1 MRLAELSSMLY
12 RSAILASYR
21 FTKMSKPDTSLRG
34 RERRR
39 FFRCADRHH
48 ALARFFHTTSI
59 RKQQEELDMKNQPKK
74 TLTKDYGF
82 FVVRV
87 SVERSKL
94 IEELMSP
101 EAKQATGLNKL
112 TEQELA

>member
-1 MRLAELSSMLY
+1 
-12 RSAILASYR
+12 
-21 FTKMSKPDTSLRG
+21 
-34 RERRR
+34 
-39 FFRCADRHH
+39 
-48 ALARFFHTTSI
+48 
-59 RKQQEELDMKNQPKK
+59 MKNQPKK

-112 TEQELA
+112 TEQELANLNSWLDPEKMLAADPPPD